1 MSPPDK
7 ENPKKAEI
15 HSSKFI
21 PLNSFLLIHSSKF
34 QRNEIKY
41 SYVVRPLGKEYPLDT
56 VRMNNSSKFL
66 RSRKILQI

>member
-21 PLNSFLLIHSSKF
+21 PLNFRGMKSNTPTS
-34 QRNEIKY
+34 
-41 SYVVRPLGKEYPLDT
+41 
-56 VRMNNSSKFL
+56 
-66 RSRKILQI
+66 